1 MKIKSF
7 YCTDENYDYG
17 LKNTLNT
24 SYATVTLQMNSKI
37 INNYWLR
44 FSVIFRIIK
53 GEVLSVIYSLYNYII
68 ASFFPLDSSIDY
80 IDQCRA
86 SHQASGI
93 GKI

>member
-7 YCTDENYDYG
+7 YYTDENYDYG

-68 ASFFPLDSSIDY
+68 AY
-80 IDQCRA
+80 V
-86 SHQASGI
+86 
-93 GKI
+93 